1 MDYAMMNET
10 KNGAWFRVKAE
21 EVFSAFH
28 SKKEGLTGEQA
39 AERLKKYG
47 PNIIEGKKQ
56 SSLFR
61 LLLNQLNNPI
71 IYLLVGATAVSFFFG
86 DIPEAIAIIVVI
98 VLNTAIGFWMEYQA
112 RTSIKALKKLNRLK
126 TRVIRNNKTI
136 KTDAAE
142 IVPGDIIDLEAG
154 DVIPADARIFFASDL
169 KVDESPLTGES
180 LPVDKHSK
188 PLNEDVELAD
198 RGNML
203 FKGTALTNGKAR
215 AIVTSTGKQTEIGK
229 ISEMAEKE
237 DKESIPLNVKLRK
250 LSHNLIWVT
259 AGLAT
264 AFFITGWLTGKE
276 IYPMLQTAIAW
287 TVAAI
292 PEGLPIVASIALA
305 RGMLRLAKRNVIV
318 RKLAAVETLGE
329 TTVIFTDKTGTL
341 TENKLTLKAFEFPGG
356 KTDVDSLP
364 RRKKNQEKTRKPQ
377 DKNFQH
383 ILKIITFCN
392 DAEPKNSGKVEGD
405 PLDVSLYEFLKEYDP
420 EYAEKL
426 RGKERV
432 AEDPFDSESKFMGA
446 VHALDDGLY
455 ISGKGAAEEILS
467 RCHFYLEKGEK
478 KKMTGA
484 FSKEWLQKNEELS
497 GKGFKVIAC
506 AFKTAKENERETL
519 KKKEDFIHQM
529 VFCGFL
535 CFVDPAKE
543 EVKHAIEKC
552 KEAGIQ
558 VIMVTGD
565 HPGTAQNI
573 ARKVN
578 LQQNEELEI
587 MKGSELEKKEDNI
600 YSSNLFARVDPG
612 QKYQIVKRFREK
624 GEITAMTGDGVN
636 DAPALK
642 TADIGI
648 AMGHRGT
655 QIAREVADM
664 VLKDDAFSSIVKA
677 IEEGRIIFENIRKFI
692 VYQLSYHFAEILII
706 AGISFSLFNL
716 PLLAL
721 QLLFLNLVSDVFP
734 ALALGL
740 GKGDAHIM
748 KRGPKDPDE
757 PIINKQNWMSM
768 GIYGFIMAAIISGVY
783 LLTLFGFS
791 ESKEI
796 ANTVTFFSLAVAQL
810 LHVFN
815 MRDPHEPVFVNQVV
829 KNKYIW
835 MALAFCFSLLA
846 AAYWVPFLHQ
856 ALSFEKLSA
865 GYWFLIGGAGIL
877 SLILIQSVKSIFKI

>member
-1 MDYAMMNET
+1 VKQK
-10 KNGAWFRVKAE
+10 KNDAPHRLKAE
-21 EVFSAFH
+21 EVFSRFD
-28 SKKEGLTGEQA
+28 SKEEGITGEQA

-47 PNIIEGKKQ
+47 ANIIEGKKQ
-56 SSLFR
+56 SSLLR
-61 LLLNQLNNPI
+61 LLLDQLNNPI
-71 IYLLVGATAVSFFFG
+71 IYLLVGATAVSFSFG

-98 VLNTAIGFWMEYQA
+98 ILNTAIGFWMEYQA
-112 RTSIKALKKLNRLK
+112 RISIKALKKLNRLK
-126 TRVIRNNKTI
+126 TQVIRDNETR
-136 KTDAAE
+136 KTDASK
-142 IVPGDIIDLEAG
+142 IVPGDVIDLDVG

-188 PLNEDVELAD
+188 PLEEDVELAE
-198 RGNML
+198 RSNML
-203 FKGTALTNGKAR
+203 YKGTALTNGKAR
-215 AIVTSTGKQTEIGK
+215 AIVISTGKQTEIGK
-229 ISEMAEKE
+229 ISEMAEQE
-237 DKESIPLNVKLRK
+237 DKDSIPLNAKLRK

-259 AGLAT
+259 AGLAA
-264 AFFITGWLTGKE
+264 AFFITGWLTGEE

-341 TENKLTLKAFEFPGG
+341 TENKLTLEAFEFPGS
-356 KTDVDSLP
+356 KTDAAELLKNKKS
-364 RRKKNQEKTRKPQ
+364 RKKEKKQT
-377 DKNFQH
+377 DNENFQH
-383 ILKIITFCN
+383 ILKVIAFCN
-392 DAEPKNSGKVEGD
+392 DAEPKEKGKTEGD
-405 PLDVSLYEFLKEYDP
+405 PLDVSLYEFFNEYDS
-420 EYAEKL
+420 EYAKEL
-426 RGKERV
+426 RNSELV
-432 AEDPFDSESKFMGA
+432 TEDPFDSETKFMGT
-446 VHALDDGLY
+446 VHAQNEGLY

-467 RCHFYLEKGEK
+467 RCDHYLEKGEK
-478 KKMTGA
+478 KRMTSS
-484 FSKEWLQKNEELS
+484 FKKEWLKKNEELS
-497 GKGFKVIAC
+497 EKGFKVIAC
-506 AFKTAKENERETL
+506 AYKTVEESERESL
-519 KKKEDFIHQM
+519 KEKEDFIHKM

-535 CFVDPAKE
+535 SFVDPAKK

-552 KEAGIQ
+552 KAAGIQ

-565 HPGTAQNI
+565 HPGTAKNV

-578 LQQNEELEI
+578 LHQTDELEI
-587 MKGSELEKKEDNI
+587 MKGSEIEKKEDDI
-600 YSSNLFARVDPG
+600 YSSDLFARVDPG
-612 QKYQIVKRFREK
+612 QKYQIVKRFREE

-642 TADIGI
+642 AADIGI

-664 VLKDDAFSSIVKA
+664 VLKDDAFSSIVQA

-721 QLLFLNLVSDVFP
+721 QLLFLNMVSDVFP

-757 PIINKQNWMSM
+757 PIINKQNWMAM
-768 GIYGFIMAAIISGVY
+768 GIYGIIMAVIISGVY
-783 LLTLFGFS
+783 LLVIFRFDD
-791 ESKEI
+791 SKEV
-796 ANTVTFFSLAVAQL
+796 ANTVTFFSLATTQL

-815 MRDPHEPVFVNQVV
+815 MRDPHESVFMNQVV
-829 KNKYIW
+829 KNRYIW
-835 MALAFCFSLLA
+835 MALALCFFLLA
-846 AAYWVPFLHQ
+846 AAYFVPFLHD

-865 GYWFLIGGAGIL
+865 GYWLLIGAASIFTT
-877 SLILIQSVKSIFKI
+877 IVIQTVKSIFKI